1 MLRKIS
7 SVMTV
12 ELNCVDVEEFLSQD
26 CVQKDGLS
34 VWSFLQLVNGAVGS
48 RGVDGESVS
57 MAVEKVYREMVG
69 NVLKEV
75 R

>member
-1 MLRKIS
+1 MRKVS
-7 SVMTV
+7 GVMTV
-12 ELNCVDVEEFLSQD
+12 EWSCVDVEEFLSQD

-34 VWSFLQLVNGAVGS
+34 VWSFLQVVNAAAGS
-48 RGVDGESVS
+48 RGVDGQSIS

>member
-12 ELNCVDVEEFLSQD
+12 ELNCVDMEEFLSQD
-26 CVQKDGLS
+26 TAQKEGLS
-34 VWSFLQLVNGAVGS
+34 VWSFLQVVNAAGS
-48 RGVDGESVS
+48 RGVDRESIS